1 MKKYVADTVALLA
14 YVVDKLPKGANTVF
28 KEVEA
33 NEALLIIP
41 DICIGEF
48 IYTILKQRDV
58 FSIAPPIESID
69 LLLDVI
75 EQSENVKHS
84 SLTIKSWRM
93 MTTIG
98 IPELHDRIVVAT
110 YLQEKAEA
118 IITDDEEIK
127 KVARTI
133 WD

>member
-84 SLTIKSWRM
+84 SLTIKSWRT